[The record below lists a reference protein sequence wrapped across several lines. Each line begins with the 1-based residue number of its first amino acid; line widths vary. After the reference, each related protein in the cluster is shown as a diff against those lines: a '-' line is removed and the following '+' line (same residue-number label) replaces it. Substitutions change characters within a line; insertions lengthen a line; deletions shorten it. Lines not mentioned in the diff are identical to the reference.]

1 MFKNYIKIAWR
12 NLKKDKFYNLISL
25 LGLTIGLTIAIFIII
40 WIQSELS
47 YNTFTDNHQNVFR
60 VSSNIKSGGAVQ
72 TWGES
77 TGPVAAYALTDI
89 PEVKHAVRLRQNWS
103 NRLYT
108 VDNTDYELEG
118 AYVDDGFF
126 DLFERK
132 LLAGTKENLL
142 NDVNAV
148 VLTKSVAEKLYG
160 TTDVVGKTL
169 EADHKENYIITGVV
183 EDIPENSSVDYK
195 LFFSMNILKAEY
207 NDANRYWKSL
217 DSDWGNFNYI
227 TYLELQSP
235 EAVAEVTQKLTQI
248 QQKNDPNADLFDA
261 KSAYYLQPISDM
273 NLYSAGGE
281 PRAINTVKIF
291 AIVLILILAIAC
303 INYVNLATAR
313 AFQRAKEVSIRKI
326 MGAGKRSLF
335 GQFIAESILFFGIS
349 GLLAIGLLFVLAPA
363 FRELSGKELHLD
375 LIRGQ
380 LHLLILTVLVITFV
394 ISSIYPALMLSS
406 FKPLEAIKGRV
417 RGVSRGTIR
426 RVLVTVQFVFSVI
439 LIIGTLIIGRQLNFL
454 TEKNPGYDRSQVL
467 NFWMSGSMQQNAET
481 VKQRLKNIP
490 GVSQVS
496 FASNPIIN
504 NQNSTGDIAWNSEDI
519 DQELVITPMAIDEH
533 FIPLLKMNL
542 IAGENFKGISTDSTH
557 FIINPTAAQAMG
569 MTNPVGKNLELFETK
584 GTIIGVV
591 EDYHFRDL
599 KSDIGPA
606 VMYYASD
613 AYRVYLKTS
622 GTNTTATIAAVK
634 EIWKEYTPDFPLD
647 YSFLDSSYEKMYRE
661 DQRTGKLFSIFSVI
675 AILVSCLGLFGLT
688 TYAAQL
694 KKREI
699 GIRKV
704 LGASVFQV
712 TRLLS
717 KDFLIL
723 VIVAAVVAI
732 PLAWYV
738 MQLWLQ
744 DFVYKTEMSW
754 WIFALAGGITLFI
767 ALITVSIQT
776 IKAAIANPVK
786 SLRTE

>member
-47 YNTFTDNHQNVFR
+47 YNSFADNHTQVYR
-60 VSSNIKSGGAVQ
+60 VSSNIKSGGAIQ
-72 TWGES
+72 TWES
-77 TGPVAAYALTDI
+77 SAGAVAAYASNDI
-89 PEVKHAVRLRQNWS
+89 PEVKRAVRIRQNWS

-108 VDNTDYELEG
+108 VGSTDYEITG
-118 AYVDDGFF
+118 AYVDTAFF

-132 LLAGTKENLL
+132 LLAGTKANLL
-142 NDVNAV
+142 NDANAV
-148 VLTKSVAEKLYG
+148 VLTKSIAEKLYG

-169 EADHKENYIITGVV
+169 EADHKDNYIITGVV
-183 EDIPENSSVDYK
+183 EDVPENSSVSYE
-195 LFFSMNILKAEY
+195 LFFSMSILKAEY
-207 NDANRYWKSL
+207 TENNRYWKSL
-217 DSDWGNFNYI
+217 DTDWGNFNYI
-227 TYLELQSP
+227 TYLELRST
-235 EAVAEVTQKLTQI
+235 EDVAAVTQKLTQI
-248 QQKNDPNADLFDA
+248 QQQNDPNAELFDEKA
-261 KSAYYLQPISDM
+261 AYYLQPIAAM
-273 NLYSAGGE
+273 NLYNAAGE
-281 PRAINTVKIF
+281 PRGINTVKIF
-291 AIVLILILAIAC
+291 AIVLLLILAIAC

-313 AFQRAKEVSIRKI
+313 AFQRAREVSIRKI
-326 MGAGKRSLF
+326 IGAGKRSLF
-335 GQFIAESILFFGIS
+335 GQFIAESILFFSIAII
-349 GLLAIGLLFVLAPA
+349 LAIGLAFILAPK
-363 FRELSGKELHLD
+363 FTELSGKTLRLEL
-375 LIRGQ
+375 IQGQ
-380 LHLLILTVLVITFV
+380 LPLFILAVFVITLV
-394 ISSIYPALMLSS
+394 VSSIYPAWMLTS

-417 RGVSRGTIR
+417 GGVSRGTIR
-426 RVLVTVQFVFSVI
+426 KVLVTVQFVFSVM
-439 LIIGTLIIGRQLNFL
+439 LIIGTLVIGCQLDFL
-454 TEKNPGYDRSQVL
+454 TEKDPGYDRSQVL
-467 NFWMSGSMQQNAET
+467 NFWMSGTMQEHAET
-481 VKQRLKNIP
+481 VKQRLANIP
-490 GVSQVS
+490 GVNAVS
-496 FASNPIIN
+496 FASNPIID
-504 NQNSTGDIAWNSEDI
+504 NQNSTGDIAWGAGEVN
-519 DQELVITPMAIDEH
+519 QELVVTPMAIDEH

-542 IAGENFKGISTDSTH
+542 IAGENFKGISTDSTN
-557 FIINPTAAQAMG
+557 FIINQTAAQAMG

-606 VMYYASD
+606 VMYYAPD
-613 AYRVYLKTS
+613 KYRVYLKTS
-622 GTNTTATIAAVK
+622 GTNTTATIAAVE
-634 EIWKEYTPDFPLD
+634 EIWKDYTPDFPLD

-704 LGASVFQV
+704 LGASIFQV

-744 DFVYKTEMSW
+744 DFVYKTTMNW
-754 WIFALAGGITLFI
+754 WIFALAGGINLLI
-767 ALITVSIQT
+767 AMITVSIQA
-776 IKAAIANPVK
+776 INAALANPVK
-786 SLRTE
+786 SIRTE